1 MNAVIYARYSSDKQR
16 DASIEDQIREC
27 TEYAQ
32 DNSLTVIKTYA
43 DRALSGT
50 TDERAQFQLMIK
62 DAAKKQFTQVLIYK
76 TDRFARNRFDAAIYK
91 KKLKDYGVKVVP
103 VKEPI
108 PDGPGGV
115 VMEALYESMAQ
126 MYSENL
132 SENVR
137 RGMDGNARK
146 CMANGRPLFGY
157 KIDKTTRR
165 FVVDETQAPVLK
177 HIFEMAA
184 AGKKYA
190 EILKYMAD
198 LGYHRYN
205 NWLTTTFRNRRYLGI
220 YIYKD
225 IEVPGGMPQ
234 LVDQDTFDAIARILK
249 RRSNYPKAKPEKY
262 LLSQKAFCGY
272 CGKMLVGNSGCGHQ
286 GNKYRYYRCK
296 GKGLN
301 HSPAIR
307 AEALEETVALAIKKQ
322 FLKDNV
328 IRKLAKETIKYQK
341 EIFEQESNCTELR
354 HQLADVQFRRKNV
367 FKAIESGFV
376 SESLQ
381 ERLHELEGQEKKLLG
396 MIATEQLKA
405 PRFTEQDVI
414 AFLSGYKNG
423 EISDPFYSGK
433 LIEVFAD
440 QVFLFEDYLVVRYS
454 MDKAETRI
462 SLDEVSG
469 LATSLVGGPS
479 RIRTYDQAVMSR
491 RLWTN

>member
-1 MNAVIYARYSSDKQR
+1 MQNAVIYARYSSDKQR

-32 DNSLTVIKTYA
+32 ANSLTVIKTYA

-50 TDERAQFQLMIK
+50 TDESAQFQLMIK

-137 RGMDGNARK
+137 RG
-146 CMANGRPLFGY
+146 
-157 KIDKTTRR
+157 
-165 FVVDETQAPVLK
+165 
-177 HIFEMAA
+177 
-184 AGKKYA
+184 
-190 EILKYMAD
+190 
-198 LGYHRYN
+198 
-205 NWLTTTFRNRRYLGI
+205 
-220 YIYKD
+220 
-225 IEVPGGMPQ
+225 
-234 LVDQDTFDAIARILK
+234 
-249 RRSNYPKAKPEKY
+249 NYPKAKPEKY

-307 AEALEETVALAIKKQ
+307 AETLEET
-322 FLKDNV
+322 F
-328 IRKLAKETIKYQK
+328 
-341 EIFEQESNCTELR
+341 
-354 HQLADVQFRRKNV
+354 
-367 FKAIESGFV
+367 
-376 SESLQ
+376 SLQ
-381 ERLHELEGQEKKLLG
+381 KRLHELEGQEKKLLG

-423 EISDPFYSGK
+423 EISNPSYSGK
-433 LIEVFAD
+433 LIEAFAD
-440 QVFLFEDYLVVRYS
+440 QVYLFEDYLVVRYS

>member
-32 DNSLTVIKTYA
+32 ANSLTVIKTYA

-62 DAAKKQFTQVLIYK
+62 DATKKQFTQVLIYK

-132 SENVR
+132 SENV
-137 RGMDGNARK
+137 
-146 CMANGRPLFGY
+146 
-157 KIDKTTRR
+157 
-165 FVVDETQAPVLK
+165 
-177 HIFEMAA
+177 
-184 AGKKYA
+184 
-190 EILKYMAD
+190 
-198 LGYHRYN
+198 
-205 NWLTTTFRNRRYLGI
+205 
-220 YIYKD
+220 
-225 IEVPGGMPQ
+225 
-234 LVDQDTFDAIARILK
+234 

-328 IRKLAKETIKYQK
+328 IRKLTKETIKYQK

-423 EISDPFYSGK
+423 EISDPSYSGK

-462 SLDEVSG
+462 SLEELSG